1 MHCSHEHDGT
11 SATSALQACD
21 NRPVN
26 GLRACDTTSRRM
38 GMKLATDI
46 AALGLAADVNAAVA
60 AVIDQTPL
68 GRLAEITDIA
78 DAAVFLCT
86 DQARFITGVGLPVDG
101 GMGT

>member
-1 MHCSHEHDGT
+1 
-11 SATSALQACD
+11 
-21 NRPVN
+21 
-26 GLRACDTTSRRM
+26 M

-60 AVIDQTPL
+60 SVIDQTPL

-86 DQARFITGVGLPVDG
+86 DQARFITGIGLPVDG